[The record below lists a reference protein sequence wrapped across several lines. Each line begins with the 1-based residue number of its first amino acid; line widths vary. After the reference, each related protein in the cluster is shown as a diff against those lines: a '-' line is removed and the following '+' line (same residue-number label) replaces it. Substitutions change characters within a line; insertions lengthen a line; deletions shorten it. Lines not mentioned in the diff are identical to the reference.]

1 MSMTTFAA
9 LFPGQGSQ
17 YVGMGARY
25 QQAPI
30 GRGVYDR
37 ADATLGFSLS
47 RLSVEGPQ
55 AELTL
60 TANAQPA
67 LVAHSYASLLALGE
81 TRTERL
87 TPKCSAG
94 AGYSLGE

>member
-1 MSMTTFAA
+1 MSMTSFAA

-17 YVGMGARY
+17 YVGMCARH
-25 QQAPI
+25 QQALV

-37 ADATLGFSLS
+37 ADATLGLSLF

-60 TANAQPA
+60 TTNAQPA
-67 LVAHSYASLLALGE
+67 LVARATPASF
-81 TRTERL
+81 
-87 TPKCSAG
+87 
-94 AGYSLGE
+94 SL